1 MGITLSG
8 ISNDVLSTT
17 IYEIEDEVAEGLFET
32 TPFISYAKKLG
43 KIKSFSG
50 GYKLVV
56 PVETKEHSLVTVLDS
71 GWEALDLS
79 VQDFTD
85 QAEYDWTRI
94 AIPVLIS
101 GREEAENAGD
111 KAIIDLAEAR
121 YKNAMSAL
129 MRQVNKQIVAND
141 SSFTSMGTLNGL
153 TAADGGTAPGV
164 STGFLE
170 NRVPASQTNT
180 MGTLNRTGVVGLQNQ
195 FKDGAGAGVTNLIKN
210 MYELEANAS
219 TVMPAGGD
227 GGRFHLTLASPLA
240 YVNYRNALFA
250 QERYVDAATLDS
262 NGVTSLQFS
271 SGVIVPERAMPFS
284 APGATSQ
291 GNEIASMMMLNLD
304 GICLYTHTG
313 ADFTFTGFEN
323 ISGYDGRYG
332 RILFMGGL
340 TANHLGSSAL
350 LTDSDSE

>member
-32 TPFISYAKKLG
+32 TPFISTARQLG

-79 VQDFTD
+79 VQDFSD

-101 GREEAENAGD
+101 GREEAENSGD

-129 MRQVNKQIVAND
+129 MRQVNRQIVANN
-141 SSFTSMGTLNGL
+141 STFTSMGTLNGNANS
-153 TAADGGTAPGV
+153 TFGAAAAT
-164 STGFLE
+164 TGFLADE
-170 NRVPASQTNT
+170 LPTVTSTRT
-180 MGTLNRTGVVGLQNQ
+180 MGGIVRGDVVGLKNQ
-195 FKDGAGAGVTNLIKN
+195 FKNGGGTFAISDL
-210 MYELEANAS
+210 YQLEANAS
-219 TVMPAGGD
+219 TLLPAGGD
-227 GGRFHLTLASPLA
+227 GGRFHLTLASPTS
-240 YVNYRNALFA
+240 YVQYRNDLFDK
-250 QERYVDAATLDS
+250 ERYIDAKTLDAS
-262 NGVTSLQFS
+262 GVTALQFS
-271 SGVIVPERAMPFS
+271 SGIIVPERAMDI
-284 APGATSQ
+284 GAGGT
-291 GNEIASMMMLNLD
+291 GINSMMLLNLD
-304 GICLYTHTG
+304 GICMYTHSG

-350 LTDSDSE
+350 YINAEG

>member
-1 MGITLSG
+1 MPITLTG
-8 ISNDVLSTT
+8 ISNDILSTT
-17 IYEIEDEVAEGLFET
+17 IYEIADEVSEGLFET
-32 TPFISYAKKLG
+32 TPFLSVARKLG
-43 KIKSFSG
+43 KVKSFSG

-56 PVETKEHSLVTVLDS
+56 PVETAEHSNITVLDS

-79 VQDFTD
+79 VRDFTE

-101 GREEAENAGD
+101 GREEAENRGD

-141 SSFTSMGTLNGL
+141 SSFTEMGTLNGNL
-153 TAADGGTAPGV
+153 TAGAGGV

-170 NRVPASQTNT
+170 AVDPGAASGNT
-180 MGTLNRTGVVGLQNQ
+180 MGGLTRGLVPGLRNQ
-195 FKDGAGAGVTNLIKN
+195 FESAGGTFAMSQLFEI
-210 MYELEANAS
+210 EAKAS

-227 GGRFHLTLASPLA
+227 GGRFHLTLASPQA
-240 YVNYRNALFA
+240 YVSYRNALFA
-250 QERYVDAATLDS
+250 QERYIDASSLDAS
-262 NGVTSLQFS
+262 GVTSLQFS
-271 SGVIVPERAMPFS
+271 SGVMMPERAMPTS
-284 APGATSQ
+284 GAAGDAINSF
-291 GNEIASMMMLNLD
+291 MLLNLD
-304 GICLYTHTG
+304 GICLYVHDG

-340 TANHLGSSAL
+340 TANHLGSSGLITNAG
-350 LTDSDSE
+350 

>member
-8 ISNDVLSTT
+8 ISNDLLSTT
-17 IYEIEDEVAEGLFET
+17 IYEIADEVAEGLFET
-32 TPFISYAKKLG
+32 TPFLSMSRKLG
-43 KIKSFSG
+43 KIKSFNG

-56 PVETKEHSLVTVLDS
+56 PVETKVHSQGTVLDS

-79 VQDFTD
+79 VQDFTE

-101 GREEAENAGD
+101 GREEAENSGD

-129 MRQVNKQIVAND
+129 MRQVNKQLVKND
-141 SSFTSMGTLNGL
+141 SAFTAMGTLNGN
-153 TAADGGTAPGV
+153 TVSDFGV

-170 NRVPASQTNT
+170 QNAPEADGGTPANT
-180 MGTLNRTGVVGLQNQ
+180 MGTLARAGVVGLQNQ
-195 FKDGAGAGVTNLIKN
+195 FKDSNGAFSIEHL
-210 MYELEANAS
+210 YEVETKAS
-219 TVMPAGGD
+219 TLLPAGGD
-227 GGRFHLTLASPLA
+227 GGRFHLTLASPNA
-240 YVNYRNALFA
+240 YTLYRNGLFDK
-250 QERYVDAATLDS
+250 ERYVDATTLDAS
-262 NGVTSLQFS
+262 GVTALQFS
-271 SGVIVPERAMPFS
+271 SGVIMPERQMDVGSGTNLGKNSF
-284 APGATSQ
+284 
-291 GNEIASMMMLNLD
+291 MLLNLD
-304 GICLYTHTG
+304 GICMYVHDG

-350 LTDSDSE
+350 IVDAES